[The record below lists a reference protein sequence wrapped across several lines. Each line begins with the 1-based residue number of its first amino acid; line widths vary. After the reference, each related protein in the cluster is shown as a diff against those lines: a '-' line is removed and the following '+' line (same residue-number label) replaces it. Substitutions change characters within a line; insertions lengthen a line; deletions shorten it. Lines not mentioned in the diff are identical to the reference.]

1 MSNSVVLCC
10 VMLPYVVYVCL
21 LSVSQAA
28 KPVCALYVCLS
39 VCMNV
44 CMYVRMYVCTYVC
57 MYVSR
62 QCIATSAEVTPKG
75 SSVRKSYPKLP

>member
-21 LSVSQAA
+21 LSVSQSV

-39 VCMNV
+39 VCMNE
-44 CMYVRMYVCTYVC
+44 CMYVRTYVC

-62 QCIATSAEVTPKG
+62 QCIATSAKATPKG
-75 SSVRKSYPKLP
+75 SLVRESYPKLP